1 MNETR
6 APFPRSSFA
15 PRDATRI
22 RAGMI
27 ALVLSGVMT
36 VVGLWLRGPNPVD
49 GHSIDAAL
57 FIETSLAPLHVL
69 TWALLL
75 SNLTVQIFAWVALWG
90 FLRPS
95 AQERAGFW
103 GFLLSTAGN
112 GLFLPIAGVIALTAP
127 SIARLAAG
135 GNDAA
140 LAIAQDA
147 VFGPLALPFL
157 IASAFALLAGGIAFG
172 IAIWKH
178 PELPRWAALPYVLHT
193 LCLTFFAQVDYRL
206 EFAGGPLLLVSGVA
220 IAVAVWRALDAD
232 QKKTSSRS

>member
-1 MNETR
+1 VNEQPGTFAVR
-6 APFPRSSFA
+6 AFA
-15 PRDATRI
+15 PRDAARI
-22 RAGMI
+22 RAGMV
-27 ALVLSGVMT
+27 ALVASGVMT
-36 VVGLWLRGPNPVD
+36 VIGLWLRGPNPVD
-49 GHSIDAAL
+49 GHSIDAPL
-57 FIETSLAPLHVL
+57 FIETSLAPTHVL

-75 SNLTVQIFAWVALWG
+75 SNLTLQIFAWLALWG

-95 AQERAGFW
+95 KQERAGFW

-127 SIARLAAG
+127 SIATQAAQ

-147 VFGPLALPFL
+147 IFGPLALPFL
-157 IASAFALLAGGIAFG
+157 IASAVALLVGGIAFG
-172 IAIWKH
+172 LAIWKH
-178 PELPRWAALPYVLHT
+178 PALPSWAALPYVLHT

-220 IAVAVWRALDAD
+220 IAVAVWRALDGP
-232 QKKTSSRS
+232 QKKTSSLS